1 MRNTALKG
9 IVIMPG
15 GEGAGG
21 CAPQPTEP
29 DKRARRVNGSTVE
42 AASKDP
48 PPPMRSDLGAHA
60 PLPPE
65 AFMLRRTKRKRR
77 SSKEGQGGGEEDHE
91 ATTLKQR

>member
-1 MRNTALKG
+1 MRKTVLKR

-15 GEGAGG
+15 DKGAGG

-42 AASKDP
+42 AASMDL
-48 PPPMRSDLGAHA
+48 PPPMRYVSGGCA

-91 ATTLKQR
+91 ETTLNHI